1 MTRTF
6 SSLYLAIAFGFIY
19 LPVGTLVLFSF
30 QDGGLPV
37 PPFNG
42 PSLKWYGEVLSD
54 QDVTSALIHSLL
66 VALGSSAISV
76 LLGFFFP

>member
-6 SSLYLAIAFGFIY
+6 SWLYLAIALGFIY

-42 PSLKWYGEVLSD
+42 PSLKWYGDVLSD
-54 QDVTSALIHSLL
+54 RNVTSALFNSLL
-66 VALGSSAISV
+66 VALGLSLIHI
-76 LLGFFFP
+76 